1 MKKIKI
7 KNLPRKYQSMI
18 VDLTYEGNLGFVNI
32 IDDYEFDDGS
42 HVNPFESE
50 DDLINLLKEA
60 SQNRVFNSRLGT
72 KIKDPKAVTI
82 SDGIVRIVVGET
94 CVEIFVDP
102 IYDKPMNL
110 EDCLQ
115 RAKDFGY
122 GQGVIF
128 VTFDSYL
135 KGTIYQF
142 GNYNQEYWYVY
153 GHTQGFC

>member
-18 VDLTYEGNLGFVNI
+18 VDLTYDEGLGFVNI
-32 IDDYEFDDGS
+32 VDDYEFDDGS

-50 DDLINLLKEA
+50 EDLIDLLKEA
-60 SQNRVFNSRLGT
+60 SQNKVFSQRLGS
-72 KIKDPKAVTI
+72 KVKDPKTVTI
-82 SDGIVRIVVGET
+82 SDGLVRIIVGNI
-94 CVEIFVDP
+94 CQEICVDP
-102 IYDKPMNL
+102 LYDKPMSL

-115 RAKDFGY
+115 RAKELGY
-122 GQGVIF
+122 IQGVIF

-135 KGTIYQF
+135 RGVIYQF